1 MEDSNFLALC
11 MVACVVSFLG
21 FVVENIWLS
30 ITKGYMDNRNMCFP
44 FLIGYGIGMNLI
56 YAILGTPKKLRI
68 SCKQLQ
74 KSSQA
79 RKVLVY
85 FIAAMLCVSAGEI
98 ALGTFVEKVC
108 HFCWWD
114 YSWIPFH
121 ITQYTSL
128 PTSSMFGTLITFF
141 MDQIF
146 MPLYNY
152 FLSWDYNT
160 LRKIAIPLTAIM
172 VWDFLYNAY
181 KMYKNQ
187 GGVSRWKV
195 DTKRSRLYRILH
207 T

>member
-1 MEDSNFLALC
+1 
-11 MVACVVSFLG
+11 
-21 FVVENIWLS
+21 
-30 ITKGYMDNRNMCFP
+30 
-44 FLIGYGIGMNLI
+44 
-56 YAILGTPKKLRI
+56 
-68 SCKQLQ
+68 
-74 KSSQA
+74 
-79 RKVLVY
+79 
-85 FIAAMLCVSAGEI
+85 
-98 ALGTFVEKVC
+98 
-108 HFCWWD
+108 
-114 YSWIPFH
+114 
-121 ITQYTSL
+121 
-128 PTSSMFGTLITFF
+128 

-172 VWDFLYNAY
+172 IWDFLYNAY